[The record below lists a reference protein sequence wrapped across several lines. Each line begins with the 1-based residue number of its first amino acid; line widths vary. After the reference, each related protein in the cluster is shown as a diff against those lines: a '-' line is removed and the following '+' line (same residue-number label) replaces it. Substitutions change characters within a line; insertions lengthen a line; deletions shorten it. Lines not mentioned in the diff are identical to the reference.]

1 MSTRWTLHH
10 GDCLAWLRTIESESV
25 DAVVTDPPAGIGFMN
40 REWDHHK
47 GGRAEWVAWLAE
59 VMRECL
65 RVLKPGGHA
74 LVWSLPRTEHWTACA
89 VEDAGFEIRDGVYHL
104 CAQGWPKSLDVSKA
118 IDAAAGESGSFG
130 APKSA
135 AHAGWISR
143 GAMRAG
149 DGHEGY
155 QRPWMQ
161 DGAAVDRAARQ
172 YLPSTNDA
180 KRWQGWGTATKPAV
194 EKWILGRKKT
204 SLEDEIRKASECVT
218 RLIASTVE
226 SESLSNEAASVPEGR
241 QDSAPQRAEPPSATR
256 VASSEATDMSLSE
269 SATAS
274 NSNIALSWLQCLE
287 ELSRLA
293 STFTT
298 ETESRLTTD
307 LRTLN
312 SYLSQITRDD
322 TLALKTNRSSLSSHA
337 QAAALL
343 FDVVRIECVAIQ
355 ARFAAASAGVSTE
368 HLESQSRLPLLA
380 RETLRVVSSF
390 ERWVLARKPLAGTV
404 AANVLAHG
412 VGALNIDGCRV
423 ACDAR
428 PALSHDGEKQQYG
441 SYSTRTGSR
450 AVGETTLG
458 RWPANV
464 VLSHAETCG
473 DECDPACP
481 VAALDAQTST
491 LRGDVPAQSQRTR
504 RGSQRTT
511 YSPIGVSP
519 MSKPYADEGG
529 ASRFFPVFHPFG
541 YFGKAKSKSQRG
553 GENRHPTVKH
563 IDLMRWLVR
572 LVTPRGGLVL
582 DAFGGSG
589 TTGVAALLEGMRF
602 AGAEADAESY
612 ATACRR
618 LAAAEIGET
627 VARTAEP
634 APKPAERHDAQPSLF
649 GKDGAR

>member
-1 MSTRWTLHH
+1 MNRWTLHH
-10 GDCLAWLRTIESESV
+10 GDCLAWLRTIESESI
-25 DAVVTDPPAGIGFMN
+25 DAIVTDPPAGIAFMGKA
-40 REWDHHK
+40 WDHHK
-47 GGRAEWVAWLAE
+47 GGRTEWVAWLAE
-59 VMRECL
+59 IMGECL

-74 LVWSLPRTEHWTACA
+74 LVWSIPRTEHWTACA
-89 VEDAGFEIRDGVYHL
+89 IEDAGFEIRDGIYHL

-118 IDAAAGESGSFG
+118 IDAAAGAER
-130 APKSA
+130 KTIYHE
-135 AHAGWISR
+135 HAGSEPVT
-143 GAMRAG
+143 
-149 DGHEGY
+149 D
-155 QRPWMQ
+155 
-161 DGAAVDRAARQ
+161 
-172 YLPSTNDA
+172 DA
-180 KRWQGWGTATKPAV
+180 KHWQGWGTALKPAV

-218 RLIASTVE
+218 RLIASTAE
-226 SESLSNEAASVPEGR
+226 SGSPSSEAASAPAENR
-241 QDSAPQRAEPPSATR
+241 RDSAPRRVELPFATR
-256 VASSEATDMSLSE
+256 VASSEATATSPCE

-274 NSNIALSWLQCLE
+274 SLNTASSWLLCLE
-287 ELSRLA
+287 DLSRLA

-322 TLALKTNRSSLSSHA
+322 TLALKTNHSSLSSHA

-355 ARFAAASAGVSTE
+355 ARSAVANAGASTE
-368 HLESQSRLPLLA
+368 RLESQSRPPLLA
-380 RETLRVVSSF
+380 RETINVVSSF
-390 ERWVLARKPLAGTV
+390 ERWVLARKPLTGTV
-404 AANVLAHG
+404 AENVLAHG

-428 PALSHDGEKQQYG
+428 PLMQTQDGVRRNNASFE
-441 SYSTRTGSR
+441 TGYAANQR

-481 VAALDAQTST
+481 VAALDAQSGMLKSGDTSVMNRAGLGYGGGNGAASS
-491 LRGDVPAQSQRTR
+491 LRPADS
-504 RGSQRTT
+504 
-511 YSPIGVSP
+511 
-519 MSKPYADEGG
+519 GG

-553 GENRHPTVKH
+553 GENNHPTVKH
-563 IDLMRWLVR
+563 VDLMRWLVR
-572 LVTPRGGLVL
+572 LITPRNGLVL
-582 DAFGGSG
+582 DAFAGSG

-602 AGAEADAESY
+602 AGAEQDAGSH
-612 ATACRR
+612 ATACKR

-627 VARTAEP
+627 VVRTAEP
-634 APKPAERHDAQPSLF
+634 EPKPAGRPESQPSLF